1 MSDATGLVLSESSG
15 AALGDPILPERRS
28 RADRRVPG
36 WRTVFYG
43 FTRSRRRQNRRSNDA
58 DIVFLDW
65 HHPWLFFL
73 AVGTMLLSCADAFL
87 TLKLL
92 SHGMYEA
99 NPIMAAIMEHGVG
112 AFVATKMALTGGG
125 ILILVYLAKTRFM
138 NRLRTGLILTCFF
151 SFYCCLI
158 CYEIVSLLK
167 VL

>member
-1 MSDATGLVLSESSG
+1 MSDATGLVLSEPS
-15 AALGDPILPERRS
+15 AATVGDPILPERRS
-28 RADRRVPG
+28 SADRRVLG

-43 FTRSRRRQNRRSNDA
+43 FIRSRRRQNRRTSDA
-58 DIVFLDW
+58 DVVFLDW

-92 SHGMYEA
+92 SYGMYEA
-99 NPIMAAIMEHGVG
+99 NPIMAAVMEYSIG
-112 AFVATKMALTGGG
+112 AFVATKMALTGIG

-138 NRLRTGLILTCFF
+138 NRLRTGLILTSFF

>member
-1 MSDATGLVLSESSG
+1 MSEATGWVLSESSG
-15 AALGDPILPERRS
+15 AAAGSLAP
-28 RADRRVPG
+28 ADRRAPAERRVTS
-36 WRTVFYG
+36 WKTVFYG
-43 FTRSRRRQNRRSNDA
+43 FTRSRRRQNRRTSDA

-73 AVGTMLLSCADAFL
+73 AVGTMLLSCADAFM

-99 NPIMAAIMEHGVG
+99 NPVMAAVMELGTGV
-112 AFVATKMALTGGG
+112 FVATKMALTGGG

-138 NRLRTGLILTCFF
+138 NRLRTGLILTSFF
-151 SFYCCLI
+151 SFYCCLV

>member
-15 AALGDPILPERRS
+15 ATVGNPALPERRAP
-28 RADRRVPG
+28 ADRRVTS
-36 WRTVFYG
+36 WKTVLYG
-43 FTRSRRRQNRRSNDA
+43 FTRSRRRQNRRSDDA

-73 AVGTMLLSCADAFL
+73 AVGTMFLSCADAFM

-125 ILILVYLAKTRFM
+125 ILTLVYLAKTRFM
-138 NRLRTGLILTCFF
+138 NRLRTGLILTSFF
-151 SFYCCLI
+151 SVYCCLV